1 MMPIIIFATI
11 VINGEVENWQY
22 YKVRQGFATEKDCY
36 EYMEKNGKTVR
47 KELETRMQAK
57 NPNSRLLVLGC
68 SDRKTFAE
76 E

>member
-11 VINGEVENWQY
+11 VLNGEVVNWQY
-22 YKVRQGFATEKDCY
+22 KKVSEGFATEKDCY
-36 EYMEKNGKTVR
+36 EYLEKYGKSVR
-47 KELETRMQAK
+47 TGLENLLRD
-57 NPNSRLLVLGC
+57 NHPNSRLLVLGC

>member
-22 YKVRQGFATEKDCY
+22 KKVSEGFATEKDCY
-36 EYMEKNGKTVR
+36 EYLEKYGKSVR
-47 KELETRMQAK
+47 TGLENLLRD
-57 NPNSRLLVLGC
+57 NHPNSRLLVLGC